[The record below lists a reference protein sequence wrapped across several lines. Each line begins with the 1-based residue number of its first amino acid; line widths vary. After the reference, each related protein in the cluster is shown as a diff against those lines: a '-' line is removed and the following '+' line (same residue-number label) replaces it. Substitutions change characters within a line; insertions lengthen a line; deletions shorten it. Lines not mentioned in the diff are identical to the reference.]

1 MFDTSHGRVHM
12 LGQLIQQAGLRR
24 YRCGGLVFQAHQP
37 TQLGCEL
44 LRFKQ
49 CEFERHQFSGAHLA
63 QGQTGGQAFYIAAA
77 FELIAQ
83 GFKGV
88 SAQLGNGLKP
98 LLCWVAVSRRL
109 EQPAFEQAASH
120 AGHAGV

>member
-1 MFDTSHGRVHM
+1 MFDASHGRVHM
-12 LGQLIQQAGLRR
+12 LGQLIQQGGLRR
-24 YRCGGLVFQAHQP
+24 YGCGGLVLQAHQP

-49 CEFERHQFSGAHLA
+49 CEFECHQFSGAHLA
-63 QGQTGGQAFYIAAA
+63 QGQTGCQTLHIAAA

-88 SAQLGNGLKP
+88 SAQLGNGLEP
-98 LLCWVAVSRRL
+98 MLCWIAVPCR
-109 EQPAFEQAASH
+109 FK
-120 AGHAGV
+120 